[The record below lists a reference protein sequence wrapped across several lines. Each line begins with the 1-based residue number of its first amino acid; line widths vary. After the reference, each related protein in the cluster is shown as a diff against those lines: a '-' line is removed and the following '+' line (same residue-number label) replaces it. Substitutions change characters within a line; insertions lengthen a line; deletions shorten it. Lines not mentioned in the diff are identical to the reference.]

1 MTTNANT
8 AALPAAAAP
17 AAGEPLLS
25 AEQLL
30 AGLRTVGEDTRLRLL
45 ALLADGELTVK
56 DATVILGQSQPRISR
71 HLKLLT
77 EAGLV
82 QRFPEGA
89 WVFYR
94 LGDGPM
100 GDLAR
105 LLLSRLDP
113 QDAVLAGDRVRLAAT
128 RRAKAEAAAAFF
140 ASRAKTWDQERSL
153 HVPEAAVEQALREM
167 VGERPFRSLLD
178 LGTGTGSLI
187 SLFAGQYEQALGLDA
202 SHDMLTVARANLA
215 RQGLRNVQVRQGDI
229 YALNIPAESH
239 DLITLHQVLHFLDDP
254 GRAIEEAARVL
265 RPGGRLL
272 IVDFAPHALEF
283 LRDEHAHRRLGF
295 SREQM
300 GRWLHAAGLEVT
312 EIRDLNPEAGE
323 ADRLTVTIWLAR
335 DPRIISDF
343 PELSLTQEVA

>member
-1 MTTNANT
+1 MSDNT
-8 AALPAAAAP
+8 QFSLDQ
-17 AAGEPLLS
+17 LS
-25 AEQLL
+25 LESLL
-30 AGLRTVGEDTRLRLL
+30 AGLRNAGEATRLRLL

-94 LGDGPM
+94 LGDGAM
-100 GDLAR
+100 GDLVR

-140 ASRAKTWDQERSL
+140 ASKAKTWDQERSL
-153 HVPEAAVEQALREM
+153 HVPEAAVEEAIRAAI
-167 VGERPFRSLLD
+167 GDKPFGAMLD
-178 LGTGTGSLI
+178 LGTGTGSLL
-187 SLFAGQYEQALGLDA
+187 SLLRDQYSQALGIDA

-215 RQGLRNVQVRQGDI
+215 RQGVKSAQVRQGDI
-229 YALNIPAESH
+229 HALNVPTDSF
-239 DLITLHQVLHFLDDP
+239 DLISIHQVLHYLDDP
-254 GRAIEEAARVL
+254 GRAIEEAARAL

-272 IVDFAPHALEF
+272 IVDFAPHSLEF
-283 LRDEHAHRRLGF
+283 LRDTHAHRRLGF
-295 SREQM
+295 AHDQM
-300 GRWLHAAGLEVT
+300 NRWLADAGLDVVLT
-312 EIRDLNPEAGE
+312 RDLAPDAGD

-335 DPRIISDF
+335 DPRIVSDL
-343 PELSLTQEVA
+343 PELNMTQEVA